1 MRTEKSLVGDPYFP
15 AVHVKVHAVVLLAAL
30 ENFPASQFLQAVLSF
45 TSEYFPATQATQV
58 VSDVNVPSSVFPEP
72 ATQFW
77 WLAHAFAP
85 TFRPEFTALYF
96 PTAQSSQVYVQA
108 VVEGL
113 QPAGEPV
120 TVLPTQEGKGQGMGM
135 GKSGYVLGN

>member
-15 AVHVKVHAVVLLAAL
+15 AVHGEVHAVVLLAVL
-30 ENFPASQFLQAVLSF
+30 ENFPGSQFLQAVLSI

-58 VSDVNVPSSVFPEP
+58 VSDVNVPSSVFPSP

-77 WLAHAFAP
+77 WLAHAFDP

-108 VVEGL
+108 VVVPEVV
-113 QPAGEPV
+113 QEPV

>member
-108 VVEGL
+108 VVVPEVV
-113 QPAGEPV
+113 QEPV